1 MGLQYSITAIGTVI
15 LQSSVNMLGSLAV
28 AATTAASKVN
38 MLSLSILDALGA
50 AMATYGG
57 QNLVPAFFYVIH
69 KLEKAICVK
78 RKYRLTS
85 IKRIFSPHQ

>member
-1 MGLQYSITAIGTVI
+1 MIRNFIRGSFFILGNRLRGMRVGLQHSITAIGSVI

-38 MLSLSILDALGA
+38 MLFLSILDALGA

-57 QNLVPAFFYVIH
+57 QNLVPAFFLCY
-69 KLEKAICVK
+69 
-78 RKYRLTS
+78 T
-85 IKRIFSPHQ
+85 